1 MFQKSCKNK
10 SRHSVQE
17 WLITQSCTVPI
28 WKINDTLTFQRKH
41 FRGHFNSFRNPTP
54 EFYHFS
60 KQLLSKWT
68 YYIPHTGNK
77 STVVNKTKSWIS
89 QSVYSSWGARVCL
102 VTQSCPIL
110 CDAMN
115 CSPSGSSVHGD
126 PPGKNTGGGCH
137 ALLQGIFPIQGLKPS
152 LLHCRSILYCLS
164 HKGSQEGHKETVN
177 KNIIMTDKCY
187 GEN

>member
-1 MFQKSCKNK
+1 MEGNGEHRFSDLNAGDPAFQTDLEGASDW
-10 SRHSVQE
+10 SVPP
-17 WLITQSCTVPI
+17 SDPR
-28 WKINDTLTFQRKH
+28 DR
-41 FRGHFNSFRNPTP
+41 NSQPCMRTC
-54 EFYHFS
+54 S
-60 KQLLSKWT
+60 
-68 YYIPHTGNK
+68 
-77 STVVNKTKSWIS
+77 
-89 QSVYSSWGARVCL
+89 
-102 VTQSCPIL
+102 VTQPCRTL
-110 CDAMN
+110 CDPMD
-115 CSPSGSSVHGD
+115 CSPAGSSVHGD